1 MKGRVLAIG
10 QAISADAIST
20 LEADGFEVKVAPDYP
35 QGLKRLDE
43 TLPDLVILDETLPTI
58 NGWEACSRLRQV
70 SDVPIILLGADQS
83 GQAVARAIEQGADT
97 YMFKPAHTYELKA
110 RVNALL
116 RRYKGKEAVVTAGVE
131 KEQGPILD
139 LVDKI
144 TSKET
149 ALHVDMEDV
158 GGRLFGRS
166 LRLMGRVNISLG
178 TLKSPTSYS

>member
-1 MKGRVLAIG
+1 MELKERVLAMG
-10 QAISADAIST
+10 EAISMDVISA
-20 LEADGFEVKVAPDYP
+20 LQAANFEVEVARDYP

-43 TLPDLVILDETLPTI
+43 TSPDLVIIDEMLPGV

-83 GQAVARAIEQGADT
+83 GQAVAKAIDQGADT
-97 YMFKPAHTYELKA
+97 YMFKPFSTHELEA

-116 RRYKGKEAVVTAGVE
+116 RRYKRKEALVMAGVE

-139 LVDKI
+139 LIDKI
-144 TSKET
+144 IDKET
-149 ALHVDMEDV
+149 TLRINMEDV

-166 LRLMGRVNISLG
+166 LSLMGKVNIG
-178 TLKSPTSYS
+178 VRTLKKIM